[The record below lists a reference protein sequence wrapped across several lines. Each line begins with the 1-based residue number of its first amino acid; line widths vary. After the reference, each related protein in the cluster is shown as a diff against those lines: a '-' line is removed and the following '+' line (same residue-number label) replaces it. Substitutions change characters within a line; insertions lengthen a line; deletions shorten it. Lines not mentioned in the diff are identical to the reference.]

1 MASLPPAD
9 AEARK
14 EAALSECVRLLSSE
28 SREKK
33 FVGMLLVTRLL
44 PDASDDASLTRI
56 YDAPGFSAFVTS
68 MLRAAPTPASETD
81 AVAAEELEARAA
93 QASASHAL
101 ALAACAALSG
111 CREVA
116 TRPSMAERLP
126 LFAAAAARKARYK
139 HLPSTA
145 VADACEAAI
154 RVVAAGGEPAAAV
167 AADVGVVAAA
177 AAAVVASAPVDATTP
192 EADPDPDRNLPALAA
207 MQLLALLLES
217 PAAYDAVH
225 GAADRATISRSF
237 DGSNGS
243 ADRSTEPGTEK
254 DDSGSRRSARAVAR
268 CVPALAATLAARPG
282 RPEQIE
288 ALRCLS
294 LALSALPARR
304 PGGFLTA
311 ELARV
316 AAKATKGGSTADWRD
331 DLRGGARSV
340 LAAKAPREL
349 RLAALDLCAAAVD
362 LLGESWVCGDALG
375 RGGDPLFAGGPA
387 GADKKTPVVPPTPF
401 YRVVLEL
408 ARVET
413 AVLLHDLTRDDAAV
427 RAAARDSVSVPLV
440 AYERLVAALAAD
452 AQAAEEE
459 EEEEE
464 EEEARAK
471 GAREPRRSRERRH
484 CLSAETAQAAVG
496 VLADI
501 AGSILD
507 FLEHAAEE
515 KAAAEA
521 KASAAVSASS
531 DGVVV
536 LAAARALGAFCAELP
551 EAHATRVDALL
562 PALLAD
568 PRRSSRAI
576 ASDTDSRVALIRFM
590 LPYLLQATET
600 PAGLDAFDDADG
612 AEAAAALALRAIERA
627 EAAGPSSS
635 PASVSET
642 AGACAAAC
650 AALRNAAAG
659 AEAGLCESAAAAK
672 AARAFARVR
681 PVLARWANGARLP
694 REDED
699 EGGRGG
705 GGAAGREDDAGED
718 DGSLRG
724 AEDVARF
731 VRAARAMGPGGCRDD
746 RSGSGFGDGG
756 AEDWRGALETLRAL
770 VPDGEASGFAET
782 FGFAETSGA
791 ETFGATLLGGGTGP
805 RPPRRFDEARA
816 FEDPIE
822 L

>member
-154 RVVAAGGEPAAAV
+154 RVVAAGGEPAAAA

-387 GADKKTPVVPPTPF
+387 GADKKKTPVPPTPF

-464 EEEARAK
+464 EEARAK
-471 GAREPRRSRERRH
+471 ARARAASFARASSPSLRGDGAGGGGRPRGYRGVHPRLPRARGGGEGGGGGGGGEGIGGEGVRRRLGFVRRRRRFGGGSRPGRVLRGAPRGARDARGRASPR
-484 CLSAETAQAAVG
+484 A
-496 VLADI
+496 
-501 AGSILD
+501 
-507 FLEHAAEE
+507 
-515 KAAAEA
+515 
-521 KASAAVSASS
+521 
-531 DGVVV
+531 
-536 LAAARALGAFCAELP
+536 
-551 EAHATRVDALL
+551 
-562 PALLAD
+562 
-568 PRRSSRAI
+568 PRGPSPLFS
-576 ASDTDSRVALIRFM
+576 
-590 LPYLLQATET
+590 
-600 PAGLDAFDDADG
+600 GDG
-612 AEAAAALALRAIERA
+612 AGYGFARRADSVHAPVPPSGDGDARGARRVRRRRRRGGGGGAGARAIERA
-627 EAAGPSSS
+627 QAAGPSSS

-681 PVLARWANGARLP
+681 PALARWADGARLP

-705 GGAAGREDDAGED
+705 GSAAGREDDAGED

-756 AEDWRGALETLRAL
+756 RRIGAARWRR
-770 VPDGEASGFAET
+770 
-782 FGFAETSGA
+782 
-791 ETFGATLLGGGTGP
+791 
-805 RPPRRFDEARA
+805 
-816 FEDPIE
+816 
-822 L
+822 

>member
-1 MASLPPAD
+1 M
-9 AEARK
+9 
-14 EAALSECVRLLSSE
+14 
-28 SREKK
+28 
-33 FVGMLLVTRLL
+33 
-44 PDASDDASLTRI
+44 
-56 YDAPGFSAFVTS
+56 
-68 MLRAAPTPASETD
+68 
-81 AVAAEELEARAA
+81 
-93 QASASHAL
+93 
-101 ALAACAALSG
+101 
-111 CREVA
+111 
-116 TRPSMAERLP
+116 
-126 LFAAAAARKARYK
+126 
-139 HLPSTA
+139 
-145 VADACEAAI
+145 
-154 RVVAAGGEPAAAV
+154 
-167 AADVGVVAAA
+167 
-177 AAAVVASAPVDATTP
+177 
-192 EADPDPDRNLPALAA
+192 
-207 MQLLALLLES
+207 
-217 PAAYDAVH
+217 
-225 GAADRATISRSF
+225 
-237 DGSNGS
+237 
-243 ADRSTEPGTEK
+243 
-254 DDSGSRRSARAVAR
+254 
-268 CVPALAATLAARPG
+268 
-282 RPEQIE
+282 
-288 ALRCLS
+288 
-294 LALSALPARR
+294 
-304 PGGFLTA
+304 
-311 ELARV
+311 
-316 AAKATKGGSTADWRD
+316 
-331 DLRGGARSV
+331 

-464 EEEARAK
+464 EEARAK

-484 CLSAETAQAAVG
+484 RLSAETAQAAVG

-515 KAAAEA
+515 KAAEEKAVSEVAEA
-521 KASAAVSASS
+521 KASEAKASGAVSASS

-568 PRRSSRAI
+568 PRRSSRAM
-576 ASDTDSRVALIRFM
+576 APDTDSRVALIRFM

-681 PVLARWANGARLP
+681 PALARWADGARLP

-718 DGSLRG
+718 DGDVSAGRRTSRG
-724 AEDVARF
+724 SSARRARW
-731 VRAARAMGPGGCRDD
+731 VPAGVGTTGRGRGSATGGRRIGAAR
-746 RSGSGFGDGG
+746 
-756 AEDWRGALETLRAL
+756 WRR
-770 VPDGEASGFAET
+770 
-782 FGFAETSGA
+782 
-791 ETFGATLLGGGTGP
+791 
-805 RPPRRFDEARA
+805 
-816 FEDPIE
+816 
-822 L
+822 

>member
-225 GAADRATISRSF
+225 GAADR
-237 DGSNGS
+237 
-243 ADRSTEPGTEK
+243 STEPGTEK

-316 AAKATKGGSTADWRD
+316 AAKSTKGGSTADWRD

-387 GADKKTPVVPPTPF
+387 GADEKTPVVPPTPF

-464 EEEARAK
+464 EEARAK

-484 CLSAETAQAAVG
+484 RLSAETAQAAVG

-515 KAAAEA
+515 KAAAEVAEA
-521 KASAAVSASS
+521 KASEAKASEAKASGAVSASS

-568 PRRSSRAI
+568 PRRSSRAM
-576 ASDTDSRVALIRFM
+576 APDTDSRVALIRFM

-612 AEAAAALALRAIERA
+612 AEAAAALALRAIARA

-681 PVLARWANGARLP
+681 PALARWADGARLP

>member
-1 MASLPPAD
+1 
-9 AEARK
+9 
-14 EAALSECVRLLSSE
+14 
-28 SREKK
+28 
-33 FVGMLLVTRLL
+33 
-44 PDASDDASLTRI
+44 
-56 YDAPGFSAFVTS
+56 
-68 MLRAAPTPASETD
+68 
-81 AVAAEELEARAA
+81 
-93 QASASHAL
+93 
-101 ALAACAALSG
+101 
-111 CREVA
+111 
-116 TRPSMAERLP
+116 
-126 LFAAAAARKARYK
+126 
-139 HLPSTA
+139 
-145 VADACEAAI
+145 
-154 RVVAAGGEPAAAV
+154 
-167 AADVGVVAAA
+167 
-177 AAAVVASAPVDATTP
+177 
-192 EADPDPDRNLPALAA
+192 

-387 GADKKTPVVPPTPF
+387 GADKKKTPVPPTPF

-452 AQAAEEE
+452 AQAAEERRRRRRRRGRR
-459 EEEEE
+459 
-464 EEEARAK
+464 ARAS
-471 GAREPRRSRERRH
+471 GRSRERRH
-484 CLSAETAQAAVG
+484 RLSAETAQAAVG

-515 KAAAEA
+515 KAAAEVAEAKASEA

-568 PRRSSRAI
+568 PHRSSRAM
-576 ASDTDSRVALIRFM
+576 APDTDSRVALIRFM

-612 AEAAAALALRAIERA
+612 AEAAAALALRSIERA
-627 EAAGPSSS
+627 QAAGPSSS

-659 AEAGLCESAAAAK
+659 AEAGLW
-672 AARAFARVR
+672 V
-681 PVLARWANGARLP
+681 
-694 REDED
+694 
-699 EGGRGG
+699 RGG
-705 GGAAGREDDAGED
+705 GEGGE
-718 DGSLRG
+718 G
-724 AEDVARF
+724 
-731 VRAARAMGPGGCRDD
+731 VRARAPRARAMGRRRASPPRGRGRG
-746 RSGSGFGDGG
+746 RTRGRGRGG
-756 AEDWRGALETLRAL
+756 AGGRRGR
-770 VPDGEASGFAET
+770 G
-782 FGFAETSGA
+782 
-791 ETFGATLLGGGTGP
+791 
-805 RPPRRFDEARA
+805 RW
-816 FEDPIE
+816 
-822 L
+822 

>member
-1 MASLPPAD
+1 M
-9 AEARK
+9 
-14 EAALSECVRLLSSE
+14 
-28 SREKK
+28 
-33 FVGMLLVTRLL
+33 
-44 PDASDDASLTRI
+44 
-56 YDAPGFSAFVTS
+56 
-68 MLRAAPTPASETD
+68 
-81 AVAAEELEARAA
+81 
-93 QASASHAL
+93 
-101 ALAACAALSG
+101 
-111 CREVA
+111 
-116 TRPSMAERLP
+116 
-126 LFAAAAARKARYK
+126 
-139 HLPSTA
+139 
-145 VADACEAAI
+145 
-154 RVVAAGGEPAAAV
+154 
-167 AADVGVVAAA
+167 
-177 AAAVVASAPVDATTP
+177 
-192 EADPDPDRNLPALAA
+192 
-207 MQLLALLLES
+207 
-217 PAAYDAVH
+217 
-225 GAADRATISRSF
+225 
-237 DGSNGS
+237 
-243 ADRSTEPGTEK
+243 
-254 DDSGSRRSARAVAR
+254 
-268 CVPALAATLAARPG
+268 
-282 RPEQIE
+282 
-288 ALRCLS
+288 
-294 LALSALPARR
+294 
-304 PGGFLTA
+304 
-311 ELARV
+311 
-316 AAKATKGGSTADWRD
+316 
-331 DLRGGARSV
+331 

-484 CLSAETAQAAVG
+484 RLSAETAQAAVG

-568 PRRSSRAI
+568 PRRSSRAM
-576 ASDTDSRVALIRFM
+576 APDTDSRVALIRFM

-681 PVLARWANGARLP
+681 PALARWADGARLP